1 MAIPPQIWKDCLNYR
16 QFRPFISP
24 VSQKI
29 GPVQGESVLKRSSRH
44 MLPGISYLTGQN
56 ESKHKEEKAEY
67 MQRYEVLVKS
77 RIADRIFD
85 SFVQLFGYTLE
96 DKQQAIAYRDQ
107 MRRGGCMAELR
118 RVTLEE

>member
-1 MAIPPQIWKDCLNYR
+1 
-16 QFRPFISP
+16 
-24 VSQKI
+24 
-29 GPVQGESVLKRSSRH
+29 
-44 MLPGISYLTGQN
+44 
-56 ESKHKEEKAEY
+56 

-96 DKQQAIAYRDQ
+96 DKQEALAYRDQ
-107 MRRGGCMAELR
+107 MRRGGFMAELR